1 MILKNSKIF
10 LAGHKGMIGSA
21 IHKKLKEKNKDVI
34 TIDKKKLDLRDQSR
48 VFDFL
53 KKIKPKTVIVA
64 AAKVGGIKANNDFK
78 ADFIYDNISIQNNLI
93 HGSFLSGTKNLIFLG
108 SSCVYPKNSKQ
119 PIKEK
124 YLLSNYLEKTNEPYA
139 VAKIAGIK
147 LCESYNYQYKLNYKC
162 LMPSNSYGLND
173 NYDSQSSHFLP
184 AIIKKILNAINDGN
198 DHITLW
204 GNGKPLRE
212 LVFSEDVADAV
223 LYFMNKKTKN
233 TLINIGSK
241 EERTISDYARLVM
254 KILGVKLNVKYI
266 NKNFNGTYRKK
277 LDLTIASS
285 YGWKAKTPIKKGIT
299 LTIKDYLE
307 KELKLT
313 KSNKININ

>member
-1 MILKNSKIF
+1 MILKNSRIF

-21 IHKKLKEKNKDVI
+21 IYKKLKDKYKNVI
-34 TIDKKKLDLRDQSR
+34 TIDKKKLDLRDQSK
-48 VFDFL
+48 VFNFL
-53 KKIKPKTVIVA
+53 KKIKPETVIIA

-147 LCESYNYQYKLNYKC
+147 LCESYNYQYNLNYKC

-173 NYDSQSSHFLP
+173 NYDSKNSHFLP
-184 AIIKKILNAINDGN
+184 AIIKKIFDAQKDGN

-241 EERTISDYARLVM
+241 EERTIDDYARLVM
-254 KILGVKLNVKYI
+254 KIIGVKLNIKYV
-266 NKNFNGTYRKK
+266 NKDFNGTYRKK
-277 LDLTIASS
+277 LDLTIASR
-285 YGWKAKTPIKKGIT
+285 YGWKARTPIKKGIT
-299 LTIKDYLE
+299 FTIKDYLE
-307 KELKLT
+307 REL
-313 KSNKININ
+313 N

>member
-1 MILKNSKIF
+1 MISKNSKIF

-21 IHKKLKEKNKDVI
+21 IHKKLKEKYKNVI
-34 TIDKKKLDLRDQSR
+34 TIDKKRLDLRYQSG
-48 VFDFL
+48 VFNFL
-53 KKIKPKTVIVA
+53 KKIKPKTVIIA

-147 LCESYNYQYKLNYKC
+147 LCESYNDQYKLNYKC

-173 NYDSQSSHFLP
+173 NYDSKSSHFLP
-184 AIIKKILNAINDGN
+184 AIIKKILDAINDEK

-204 GNGKPLRE
+204 GNGKSLRE

-223 LYFMNKKTKN
+223 LYFMNKKTRN

-241 EERTISDYARLVM
+241 EERTIDDYAKLVM
-254 KILGVKLNVKYI
+254 KILGVKLKIKHI
-266 NKNFNGTYRKK
+266 NKDFNGTYRKK
-277 LDLTIASS
+277 LDLTIASN
-285 YGWKAKTPIKKGIT
+285 YGWKAKTSINKGIV
-299 LTIKDYLE
+299 LTIRDYLE
-307 KELKLT
+307 REL
-313 KSNKININ
+313 N